1 MTDADWRVFTSG
13 IIFSMTMFINFLRSL
28 ILSIIFS
35 FVAPILFFGG
45 VLLIL
50 SLVSLLP
57 ALEGVADIIATQI
70 SKFLAAFGSGM
81 PMQGLFVICLTCS
94 FVGALFDTYVYYRC
108 QILRL
113 DS

>member
-1 MTDADWRVFTSG
+1 
-13 IIFSMTMFINFLRSL
+13 MFVNFLRSL
-28 ILSIIFS
+28 LLSIIFS
-35 FVAPILFFGG
+35 FVAPIIFVGG

-50 SLVSLLP
+50 SLASLLP
-57 ALEGVADIIATQI
+57 DLQAPAEIIALQI
-70 SKFLAAFGSGM
+70 SKFLAVFGSGI

>member
-1 MTDADWRVFTSG
+1 
-13 IIFSMTMFINFLRSL
+13 MTMFINFIRSL
-28 ILSIIFS
+28 LLSIIFS
-35 FVAPILFFGG
+35 FVAPMIFFGG
-45 VLLIL
+45 VSLIL
-50 SLVSLLP
+50 SFVSFLP
-57 ALEGVADIIATQI
+57 GLETVAEIIATQI
-70 SKFLAAFGSGM
+70 SKFLATFGSGT

>member
-1 MTDADWRVFTSG
+1 
-13 IIFSMTMFINFLRSL
+13 MFVNFLRSL
-28 ILSIIFS
+28 LLSIIFS
-35 FVAPILFFGG
+35 FVAPIIFVGG

-50 SLVSLLP
+50 SLASLFPGLQAP
-57 ALEGVADIIATQI
+57 TEIIAVQI
-70 SKFLAAFGSGM
+70 SKFLAVFDSGI